1 MSTPAPAPDP
11 TPDSGARISR
21 LERLLRVSLGLSGV
35 SMLINLAL
43 AYVVFA
49 VVLAE
54 PAVVAG
60 VTGTGSNSPVTDEDG
75 DYREE
80 MRTFFLRMEDVLDR
94 EARRQGVN
102 PSEVV
107 PTRDQINDAVETRTM
122 HSDES
127 QLALQKLREG
137 FDLFELTWPSA
148 IPER

>member
-1 MSTPAPAPDP
+1 MSDDHT
-11 TPDSGARISR
+11 ARIDRLSR
-21 LERLLRVSLGLSGV
+21 LVRLSLGLNAVLGATMAV
-35 SMLINLAL
+35 LGWL
-43 AYVVFA
+43 VVA

-54 PAVVAG
+54 PAEVAG
-60 VTGTGSNSPVTDEDG
+60 VTDLDSRRPGVSEDG

-102 PSEVV
+102 PADVL
-107 PTRDQINDAVETRTM
+107 PTREQMDDSVETRTM

-127 QLALQKLREG
+127 QLVLQKLREG
-137 FDLFELTWPSA
+137 FDMFDLTWPAA

>member
-1 MSTPAPAPDP
+1 MSDPAPSPDRAP
-11 TPDSGARISR
+11 
-21 LERLLRVSLGLSGV
+21 LLLRISLGLS
-35 SMLINLAL
+35 AL
-43 AYVVFA
+43 SLLMNVALGYVVFA

-54 PAVVAG
+54 PAHVAG
-60 VTGTGSNSPVTDEDG
+60 VTDGGNSGPVTDEEG

-102 PSEVV
+102 PAEVL
-107 PTRDQINDAVETRTM
+107 PTRTEIESAVETRTM

-127 QLALQKLREG
+127 QLVLQKLREG
-137 FDLFELTWPSA
+137 FDLFDLTWPSA

>member
-1 MSTPAPAPDP
+1 MTDPAAH
-11 TPDSGARISR
+11 TA
-21 LERLLRVSLGLSGV
+21 RLLRLSLALSGLSLLLNV
-35 SMLINLAL
+35 AL
-43 AYVVFA
+43 GYVVFA

-54 PAVVAG
+54 PAHVAG
-60 VTGTGSNSPVTDEDG
+60 VTDTTEGPVTDEEG

-102 PSEVV
+102 PAEVV
-107 PTRDQINDAVETRTM
+107 PTRTQIDDAVETRTM

-127 QLALQKLREG
+127 QLVLQKLREG
-137 FDLFELTWPSA
+137 FELFDLTWPSA

>member
-1 MSTPAPAPDP
+1 MSDPAPPAKTDRTP
-11 TPDSGARISR
+11 T
-21 LERLLRVSLGLSGV
+21 LLRLSLGLS
-35 SMLINLAL
+35 AL
-43 AYVVFA
+43 SLLMNVAIGYVVFA

-54 PAVVAG
+54 PAQIAG
-60 VTGTGSNSPVTDEDG
+60 VTDNGNSGPITDEEG

-102 PSEVV
+102 PAEVL
-107 PTRDQINDAVETRTM
+107 PTRDELDSAVETRTM

-127 QLALQKLREG
+127 QLVLQKLREG
-137 FDLFELTWPSA
+137 FDLFDLTWPSA